1 MKYLVIIVLTVI
13 AIAAAAFSIVPSTLA
28 MMVYMTDQTCP
39 LCKTEFKA
47 ELAASGTQ
55 HGMRLDLKPI
65 GPIAAP
71 WPVPVCPKCHFVL
84 FSPELEKTDLAKL
97 NKYVQSKEYQD
108 WGKIR
113 SSHFLMAKL
122 LSQLGREDVD
132 IANAYLQAS
141 WQEEDSDKYLK
152 EDLELSLKHFDA
164 YLKKGPPKKEKEK
177 NKATDEDEKE
187 SAAYYTAQL
196 LKGEL
201 LRQLGRFD
209 EAKVHFQKL
218 QKLEQCTDTFFGDI
232 VWYEI
237 TLCEQKDSKHHIMT
251 EAMGKKES

>member
-13 AIAAAAFSIVPSTLA
+13 AIAASAFSMATSALA
-28 MMVYMTDQTCP
+28 MTVFMSDETCP

-47 ELAASGTQ
+47 ELAGSGTQ
-55 HGMRLDLKPI
+55 HGMRLDLKPL

-84 FSPELEKTDLAKL
+84 FSSELEKTDLAKL

-108 WGKIR
+108 WGKTR
-113 SSHFLMAKL
+113 SSYFLMAKL
-122 LSQLGREDVD
+122 LSQLGKEDIS
-132 IANAYLQAS
+132 IAHVYLKAS
-141 WQEEDSDKYLK
+141 WQEEGSDKHLK

-164 YLKKGPPKKEKEK
+164 YLKKGPPQKEKEK
-177 NKATDEDEKE
+177 NKETDEDEDE
-187 SAAYYTAQL
+187 ASAYYTAQL

-201 LRQLGRFD
+201 LRRLGRFD
-209 EAKVHFQKL
+209 EAKVYLQEL
-218 QKLEQCTDTFFGDI
+218 QKLKRFTGTFLGDI

-237 TLCEQKDSKHHIMT
+237 TLCEQKDSKPHVMS
-251 EAMGKKES
+251 EASQTK

>member
-1 MKYLVIIVLTVI
+1 MKYSVIVVLTLIV
-13 AIAAAAFSIVPSTLA
+13 IAAAVFSMATSALA
-28 MMVYMTDQTCP
+28 MTVFMSDETCP

-47 ELAASGTQ
+47 ELAGSGTQ
-55 HGMRLDLKPI
+55 HGMRLDLKPL

-84 FSPELEKTDLAKL
+84 FSSELEKTDLAKL

-122 LSQLGREDVD
+122 LSLLGSEEVVL
-132 IANAYLQAS
+132 AHVYLKAS
-141 WQEEDSDKYLK
+141 WQEEGSDKYLK

-164 YLKKGPPKKEKEK
+164 YLKKGPPKKKKEK

-187 SAAYYTAQL
+187 SSAYYTAQL

-209 EAKVHFQKL
+209 EAKVYLQEL
-218 QKLEQCTDTFFGDI
+218 QKFEQFKGTFFGDI
-232 VWYEI
+232 VRYEI
-237 TLCEQKDSKHHIMT
+237 TLCEQKDSKHHLMS
-251 EAMGKKES
+251 EASQTK